1 MIPGPRFQE
10 WVIRNVFLISK
21 IIRKQGEG
29 CLGVKCLFIQK
40 GRIIKVE
47 MSGEH
52 LEINGE
58 CQHKRKRFAIEIL
71 ELFK

>member
-1 MIPGPRFQE
+1 M
-10 WVIRNVFLISK
+10 
-21 IIRKQGEG
+21 
-29 CLGVKCLFIQK
+29 GVKCLFIQK

-52 LEINGE
+52 LEINE
-58 CQHKRKRFAIEIL
+58 CRHKRKRFAIEIL